1 MASPPAAARRAK
13 IVFALIDSG
22 MGHTSPALA
31 VKEHLERAAP
41 GRFEFVLVDLLHAL
55 GLRTL
60 DRAVKRSW
68 SGVMLRFPRLID
80 LVHGVGH
87 AFAGILVPLIAWIA
101 TPQFH
106 RLERHLRRLGPDLLV
121 TTHFI
126 TTNAIAI
133 LRRRGLLDAPVVG
146 MVVDPYDTLRVA
158 AHPGLDGLVTFSRRS
173 WAAYRRRL
181 PAVEVVR
188 FPFPLS
194 VRFAGRPASRD
205 EARRA
210 LGIPADRFVLL
221 MTAGAEGVGNFE
233 RFFLRLVRASLDVH
247 LVVVCGRNAALRRRL
262 EVRARRHSPAAD
274 SPTTCTVLGFVG
286 DMERLLAACDVF
298 LGAGGAN
305 LTHEALA
312 TGRPLIL
319 TLSAANIR
327 GTVEAVV
334 RSGFGW
340 HCTSARGIV
349 PLVRRLLAEPEL
361 LREAERRIA
370 AAGIRSGTPEL
381 SAYLLEWIGGR
392 PRRRGDGATALPRP
406 GARERP
412 TPRAGRAPA
421 ASRGG
426 PDLRT
431 PRRRGARKP

>member
-1 MASPPAAARRAK
+1 MASALKTARRSR

-31 VKEHLERAAP
+31 VKEHVERTAP
-41 GRFEFVLVDLLHAL
+41 GRFEIVLVDLLHAL

-68 SGVMLRFPRLID
+68 SGLLLRYPRLID
-80 LVHGVGH
+80 PIHGIGH
-87 AFAGILVPLIAWIA
+87 AFAGLLVPLIAWIA
-101 TPQFH
+101 APQF
-106 RLERHLRRLGPDLLV
+106 RMLERYLRRLEADLLV
-121 TTHFI
+121 ATHFI
-126 TTNAIAI
+126 AANALAI
-133 LRRRGLLDAPVVG
+133 LRRRARIGIPVVG
-146 MVVDPYDTLRVA
+146 MVVDPYETFRVA
-158 AHPGLDGLVTFSRRS
+158 GHPGLDALVTFSRRS
-173 WAAYRRRL
+173 WAAYRRQL

-194 VRFAGRPASRD
+194 ARFAGGTACRH

-210 LGIPADRFVLL
+210 LGIPADRCVLL

-233 RFFLRLVRASLDVH
+233 RYFIRLVEASLDVH
-247 LVVVCGRNAALRRRL
+247 LVVVCGRNAALRREL
-262 EVRARRHSPAAD
+262 EARARRCTSAAD
-274 SPTTCTVLGFVG
+274 SATTCTILGFVD

-305 LTHEALA
+305 LTHEALCA
-312 TGRPLIL
+312 GRPLIL

-327 GTVEAVV
+327 GTVDYVV

-340 HCTSARGIV
+340 RCTRSRRIV

-361 LREAERRIA
+361 LRETERRIA
-370 AAGIRSGTPEL
+370 AAGIRSGTSEL
-381 SAYLLEWIGGR
+381 SAYLLEMIGGR
-392 PRRRGDGATALPRP
+392 SPGRRDRPTGSPPP

-412 TPRAGRAPA
+412 TTRAETAPA
-421 ASRGG
+421 ACPGG
-426 PDLRT
+426 RDRRRA
-431 PRRRGARKP
+431 RRRGARTP